1 MKTVRTVFSIG
12 LVQLGVELAALVI
25 LSRLAGFGLR
35 SVNST
40 VRPFWASLV
49 LSEMVSAILVIV
61 VLVAGSAL
69 LERRPLSDTGLV
81 GHRAWR
87 GLLFGFLGGV
97 AYHSAVIG
105 VMALAGW
112 YRVVGVAPPPNW
124 VSRAGP
130 WLILF
135 FVAAIYEEGL
145 FRGLIF
151 RLTERSLGT
160 WIALALSAA
169 LFGAAHLQNPNATIV
184 GAASI
189 AVEAGLLLAALYQL
203 TGSLWAVVGLHWA
216 WNFFEGT
223 VYSVPVSG
231 ISFPPGIL
239 VARLQGPAL
248 WTGGRFGPE
257 ASVIAMVLGLLIGL
271 GLIVQ
276 AARRGRIFQ
285 VSGRRGTWPSW

>member
-1 MKTVRTVFSIG
+1 MVQRVLSIG
-12 LVQLGVELAALVI
+12 LVQLGIELAALVV
-25 LSRLAGFGLR
+25 LSWLAGFGLR
-35 SVNST
+35 AVHPT
-40 VRPFWASLV
+40 AGPFWVSLV
-49 LSEMVSAILVIV
+49 FSEVVSAILVVV
-61 VLVAGSAL
+61 VLVGGSAL
-69 LERRPLSDTGLV
+69 VERRPSADTGLV
-81 GHRAWR
+81 GHNAWR

-97 AYHSAVIG
+97 AYQSAVIG

-112 YRVVGVAPPPNW
+112 YQVVGVEPPSDW
-124 VSRAGP
+124 IDRAGP

-135 FVAAIYEEGL
+135 FVDAIDEEGL
-145 FRGLIF
+145 FRGMIF

-184 GAASI
+184 GAVAI

-203 TGSLWAVVGLHWA
+203 TGSLWAAVGLHWA

-231 ISFPPGIL
+231 IVFPPGIL
-239 VARLQGPAL
+239 IARLQGPAL

-257 ASVIAMVLGLLIGL
+257 ASVIAMVLGVLIGV

-276 AARRGRIFQ
+276 AAKKGRITQIPARRGR
-285 VSGRRGTWPSW
+285 